1 MPCPQKPASHSG
13 SAVTLTFRGNGH
25 DKPVLVDEP
34 QHYYASLLTL
44 RDWLRFAV
52 SLFNHENL
60 FHGQGATTA
69 FDEAVWLLQHTLHL
83 PHEGL
88 ETFLDARLTDM
99 EKESILHILK
109 QRALDREP
117 TAYITGKAWLGN
129 FSFRVDRRVIIPRS
143 YFTEII
149 PEQLNHW
156 IPDPDTV
163 TRIADVCTGSACLA
177 ILLASAY
184 ENAHVDAT
192 DISPEALE
200 VAALN
205 LDDYQLQERIT
216 LRLTDVLQGVNPG
229 GVGYDLIVCNPPYEP
244 ESALD
249 TLPPELCHEPAQ
261 ALVSGKDGLD
271 VIRKLLPQAAEN
283 LAPHGIL
290 LIETGALRDAL
301 ENLFPRLEFHWL
313 HTHDGSNCIALIHAT
328 SLRKAFPQTQ
338 P

>member
-1 MPCPQKPASHSG
+1 MFASRETECG
-13 SAVTLTFRGNGH
+13 RVAFLGMLQDYRR
-25 DKPVLVDEP
+25 
-34 QHYYASLLTL
+34 SLHTL

-52 SLFNHENL
+52 SLFTRENL

-88 ETFLDARLTDM
+88 ETFLDAHLIDS
-99 EKESILHILK
+99 EKDAILHVLE
-109 QRALDREP
+109 QRVFDHKP
-117 TAYITGKAWLGN
+117 TAYITRQAWLGD
-129 FSFRVDRRVIIPRS
+129 FSFRVDHRVIIPRS

-163 TRIADVCTGSACLA
+163 TRIADICTGSACLA

-200 VAALN
+200 VASLN
-205 LDDYQLQERIT
+205 LEDYQLQKRIT
-216 LRLTDVLQGVNPG
+216 LHCTDVLEGLTPG
-229 GVGYDLIVCNPPYEP
+229 GAGYDLIVCNPPYEP
-244 ESALD
+244 QAILA

-261 ALVSGKDGLD
+261 ALVSGEDGLD
-271 VIRKLLPQAAEN
+271 VIRKLFPQAAES

-290 LIETGALRDAL
+290 LIETGGLRSTL
-301 ENLFPRLEFHWL
+301 ENLFPELEFHWL
-313 HTHDGSNCIALIHAT
+313 HTHDRSDCIALIHAT
-328 SLRKAFPQTQ
+328 SLRKIFPQIQ